1 LAAPALFHQGFRLDR
16 PQQKFASTV
25 IEFSLGTRTRAV
37 GPRRRAAHPRRLEM
51 GDAYWTRTQELLQ
64 GSSPLVHKPKV
75 RARPA
80 PRV

>member
-1 LAAPALFHQGFRLDR
+1 MQGFRLDR

-51 GDAYWTRTQELLQ
+51 GDAYWARTQELLQ